1 MILNHDNQPK
11 IVNVLYRD
19 IQYKCTVMEYVIND
33 FIKNEKKE
41 NFTET
46 LNSIL
51 LLKKNAR
58 DLFSSLQGPRKDLRS
73 QFFFLFV

>member
-1 MILNHDNQPK
+1 
-11 IVNVLYRD
+11 
-19 IQYKCTVMEYVIND
+19 MEYVIND

-58 DLFSSLQGPRKDLRS
+58 DLFSSLQGPRQDLRS
-73 QFFFLFV
+73 HFFFFFV